1 MTDNAWLVKSG
12 GGRRLEVIEL
22 RSGKME
28 SSATDHQDVAE
39 MSFEYYK
46 GDSNSNQFVCLLSLY
61 II

>member
-28 SSATDHQDVAE
+28 SATDHGNVAE
-39 MSFEYYK
+39 MSAKYYK
-46 GDSNSNQFVCLLSLY
+46 GDSNSNQFVY
-61 II
+61 